1 VFGTV
6 SHTKTHAADYTE
18 MEAPSPARS
27 AAVFA
32 KFGGLLIFTTH
43 RLGFRVVLL
52 RVLRFPPKKNSLF
65 QLEKF
70 KRKI

>member
-1 VFGTV
+1 MFLRNTELI
-6 SHTKTHAADYTE
+6 DFYFLE

-52 RVLRFPPKKNSLF
+52 RVLRFPPKKIHYFN
-65 QLEKF
+65 
-70 KRKI
+70 